1 MKRSPRPKNR
11 STQLRGE
18 KKEAHDRR
26 ARLWQSRLQGGGHGL
41 TDGVTAGYVCYWRTD
56 RYVAAEVGLGKHLD
70 QVHVEMWLTPSSVVA
85 VLCPHPFLSSVNKRC
100 FSFFFKAL
108 HFYLNSSHVSP
119 ELFLM
124 MKQRTLLWFFT
135 GISKLQEF
143 QEKNI
148 RVFTPRPQGNLR
160 VMPIR
165 AWLDIILSV
174 SSASSLLRQL

>member
-18 KKEAHDRR
+18 KKEAHNHRESDSDRAGFR
-26 ARLWQSRLQGGGHGL
+26 VVGL
-41 TDGVTAGYVCYWRTD
+41 TDGVTAGYVCYWRCTD
-56 RYVAAEVGLGKHLD
+56 WYVAAEVGLGEHLD
-70 QVHVEMWLTPSSVVA
+70 QVHVDTWLTPSSAVA
-85 VLCPHPFLSSVNKRC
+85 VLCSHPFLSSVNKRC
-100 FSFFFKAL
+100 FIFFFKAL
-108 HFYLNSSHVSP
+108 HFYLNISHVSP

-148 RVFTPRPQGNLR
+148 RVFKPRPQGNLR
-160 VMPIR
+160 VTPIR
-165 AWLDIILSV
+165 AWLDIILL
-174 SSASSLLRQL
+174 AQLPHS